1 MTAGELMTRKFQT
14 VHADSRLEDV
24 ERKLQSSGMT
34 LLPVCRDG
42 DLVGTI
48 THEDIAG
55 APQSRRRAETLRVA
69 DVIAPDILFCF
80 ESTDV
85 AEAASLMREN
95 RVDLLPVLNQQ
106 KALVGVLALA
116 SIPGEQT
123 ARAAEETV

>member
-1 MTAGELMTRKFQT
+1 MTAGQLMTRKFQT

-24 ERKLQSSGMT
+24 ERKLQSSGMN

-42 DLVGTI
+42 DFVGTI

-55 APQSRRRAETLRVA
+55 APTSRLRVA

-80 ESTDV
+80 EGTDV
-85 AEAASLMREN
+85 VEAASLMREN
-95 RVDLLPVLNQQ
+95 RVDLLPVLNRQ

-116 SIPGEQT
+116 SIPGERT
-123 ARAAEETV
+123 ARAAEGEKV